1 MNKKFIDT
9 KWSDELHS
17 ASTVCFTHNAA
28 MLNGKYWGSNDGKT
42 YPAESNDERII
53 IWRDKPKKDGF
64 SLIIFTDGR
73 LVIQNEPPHFF
84 TQVS

>member
-9 KWSDELHS
+9 KWSDELNP
-17 ASTVCFTHNAA
+17 ASTVFFTRNAA
-28 MLNGKYWGSNDGKT
+28 ILNGQYWGPDDGQT
-42 YPAESNDERII
+42 YSAESNDEGII
-53 IWRDKPKKDGF
+53 IWRDKPKKDRF

-84 TQVS
+84 TQVP